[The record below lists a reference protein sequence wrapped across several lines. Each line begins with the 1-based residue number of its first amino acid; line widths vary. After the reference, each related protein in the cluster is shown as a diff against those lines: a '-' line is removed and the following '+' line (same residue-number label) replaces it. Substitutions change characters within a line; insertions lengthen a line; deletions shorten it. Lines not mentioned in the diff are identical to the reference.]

1 MNTKKATK
9 RALLTSVMALVM
21 CVVMLVG
28 TTFAWFTDTASTGV
42 NKIQAGNLDV
52 QLLMRT
58 TDESGNTDYKNIGD
72 SHDVIFGGE
81 NSLVAQNDNQDTL
94 WEPGKTQVAYLAVR
108 NAGNLALKYNILLN
122 VEDGGLIGALD
133 YVIVPQETLFGDDVC
148 TATVASWD
156 SVKEGA
162 QKLAAGTFTAAPNGC
177 LDEIAH
183 DKTKT
188 NETEYFALVVHM
200 DENAGNTYMNKSVTI
215 DMKVVATQA
224 AAEYDSFDNTYDAGA
239 AASELKQG
247 VTISGIAGASSY
259 NTIQEAYEDVKAM
272 LVANSGLVEQPLSE
286 EAFNA
291 FFTDDGKITWTI
303 YGNQKV
309 TDVRMFSF
317 GRAANRFGEGRHI
330 TEINIVG
337 GNSSAAL
344 DLTAVNGTF
353 ALPYNWWNVADSANT
368 ALKCK
373 NITFNGIKSMPSAT
387 YQCTLYS
394 TTYEFDGCT
403 FNGNLYS
410 YQNFDVEMTIKN
422 CTFNAPADTQY
433 AFMSQGKGGTIT
445 LDNNVFNN
453 YTRGIN
459 LERATAD
466 FVITNNTIR
475 STVSEPDRG
484 AIQLTDGKSFVVTGN
499 KVDVNAGNA
508 FWFHNAAKNSD
519 VTYTISNNDIKAPY
533 IGYYGT
539 TFDVNTKITSSGNK
553 FNSTDTTKCM
563 KKGAT
568 IAEATNLMAIR

>member
-52 QLLMRT
+52 
-58 TDESGNTDYKNIGD
+58 DI
-72 SHDVIFGGE
+72 IGE
-81 NSLVAQNDNQDTL
+81 NSNEHVATLNFTKANAATDAGATEAVL
-94 WEPGKTQVAYLAVR
+94 WEPGCRYLTEGFRIA
-108 NAGNLALKYNILLN
+108 NKGNLALTWKAQVNKGTTAANEGNFNLLDVIDFYLVTSKDAN
-122 VEDGGLIGALD
+122 DMGTALD
-133 YVIVPQETLFGDDVC
+133 EFSGSLTAGAKSDVYYIKG
-148 TATVASWD
+148 VM
-156 SVKEGA
+156 
-162 QKLAAGTFTAAPNGC
+162 
-177 LDEIAH
+177 
-183 DKTKT
+183 KTT
-188 NETEYFALVVHM
+188 
-200 DENAGNTYMNKSVTI
+200 AGNDYQGLTLNGITI
-215 DMKVVATQA
+215 TVYATQDTV
-224 AAEYDSFDNTYDAGA
+224 ESDSFNNTYDAGA
-239 AASELKQG
+239 KEDEFRQG
-247 VTISGIAGASSY
+247 VTISGIADVAESY
-259 NTIQEAYEDVKAM
+259 DTIQDAYEAVKAM
-272 LVANSGLVEQPLSE
+272 LVANSGLAEQPLSA

-291 FFTDDGKITWTI
+291 FFTDGGKITWTI

-309 TDVRMFSF
+309 TDTRMFSF

-330 TEINIVG
+330 TEIDIIG

-344 DLTAVNGTF
+344 DLTAVNGSF
-353 ALPYNWWNVADSANT
+353 ALPYNWWNVEDSANT

-373 NITFNGIKSMPSAT
+373 NITFNGIKYMPSAT
-387 YQCTLYS
+387 YQCTLYP
-394 TTYEFDGCT
+394 TTYEVDGCT

-410 YQNFDVEMTIKN
+410 YQNFDVNMTIKN
-422 CTFNAPADTQY
+422 CTFNAPANTQY
-433 AFMSQGKGGTIT
+433 AFMSQGLGGTIT

-475 STVSEPDRG
+475 STVSESDRG
-484 AIQLTDGKSFVVTGN
+484 AIQLTDGKSFMVTGN
-499 KVDVNAGNA
+499 TVDVNDGNA
-508 FWFHNAAKNSD
+508 FWFHNAAKNSN

-533 IGYYGT
+533 IGYSGVT
-539 TFDVNTKITSSGNK
+539 AFDVNEKITSSDNK

-568 IAEATNLMAIR
+568 VAEATNLTAIH

>member
-28 TTFAWFTDTASTGV
+28 TTFAWFTDTASTNV
-42 NKIQAGNLDV
+42 NKIVAGNLKVDI
-52 QLLMRT
+52 
-58 TDESGNTDYKNIGD
+58 IGAD
-72 SHDVIFGGE
+72 SE
-81 NSLVAQNDNQDTL
+81 NHVSMLSFTKAGVTGAEAGAEIL
-94 WEPGKTQVAYLAVR
+94 WEPGCRYVTEGFRIANK
-108 NAGNLALKYNILLN
+108 GNLALKWKAVVN
-122 VEDGGLIGALD
+122 
-133 YVIVPQETLFGDDVC
+133 
-148 TATVASWD
+148 
-156 SVKEGA
+156 K
-162 QKLAAGTFTAAPNGC
+162 GTTAANEGNFDLMDVIEFCLVTKAANG
-177 LDEIAH
+177 
-183 DKTKT
+183 T
-188 NETEYFALVVHM
+188 ETETALNEFTGTLEADKISSDVYYIKGVM
-200 DENAGNTYMNKSVTI
+200 KTTAGNDYQGLTLNGITI
-215 DMKVVATQA
+215 TVYATQDTV
-224 AAEYDSFDNTYDAGA
+224 ENDSFNNTYDAA
-239 AASELKQG
+239 AEEDEFRQG
-247 VTISGIAGASSY
+247 VTISGIAGVAESY
-259 NTIQEAYEDVKAM
+259 DTVQDAYEAVKAM

-291 FFTDDGKITWTI
+291 FFTDGGKITWTI

-309 TDVRMFSF
+309 TDNRMFSF

-353 ALPYNWWNVADSANT
+353 ALPYNWWNVEDSANT
-368 ALKCK
+368 TLKCK
-373 NITFNGIKSMPSAT
+373 NITFNGIKSMPSGV
-387 YQCTLYS
+387 YQCTLYP

-410 YQNFDVEMTIKN
+410 YQNFDVNMTIKN
-422 CTFNAPADTQY
+422 CTFNAPAATQY
-433 AFMSQGKGGTIT
+433 AFMAQGAGGKIT
-445 LDNNVFNN
+445 LDNNIFNN

-539 TFDVNTKITSSGNK
+539 TFDVNTKIITSSGNK
-553 FNSTDTTKCM
+553 FNNTDTTKCM

-568 IAEATNLMAIR
+568 IAEATNLTAIR

>member
-42 NKIQAGNLDV
+42 NKIQAGNLDIE
-52 QLLMRT
+52 M
-58 TDESGNTDYKNIGD
+58 EYKNNTT
-72 SHDVIFGGE
+72 GGE
-81 NSLVAQNDNQDTL
+81 FKPVDTDKKVFNEEAL
-94 WEPGKTQVAYLAVR
+94 WEPGHVEYVVLKIR
-108 NAGNLALKYNILLN
+108 NAGNLALKYKLGINIASETGSTN
-122 VEDGGLIGALD
+122 VFDKSFELSDYIKFGVVDDDLSGKTRDEMVAAVTDGKLIKEGYSKESQLR
-133 YVIVPQETLFGDDVC
+133 
-148 TATVASWD
+148 TATDTNEALKNDETVTLVVWMPTDVGNEANHKTD
-156 SVKEGA
+156 V
-162 QKLAAGTFTAAPNGC
+162 AAP
-177 LDEIAH
+177 
-183 DKTKT
+183 
-188 NETEYFALVVHM
+188 
-200 DENAGNTYMNKSVTI
+200 SI
-215 DMKVVATQA
+215 DLGIKVDATQYTY
-224 AAEYDSFDNTYDAGA
+224 EKDSFDNTYDAGA

-247 VTISGIAGASSY
+247 VTIRGIAGVAESY
-259 NTIQEAYEDVKAM
+259 DTIQDAYEAVKAM
-272 LVANSGLVEQPLSE
+272 LVANSGLAEQQLSE
-286 EAFNA
+286 DAFNA

-303 YGNQKV
+303 YDNQKV

-373 NITFNGIKSMPSAT
+373 NITFNGIKYMPSAT
-387 YQCTLYS
+387 YQCTLYP

-410 YQNFDVEMTIKN
+410 YQNFDVNMTIKN

-433 AFMSQGKGGTIT
+433 AFMSQGAGGKIT

-499 KVDVNAGNA
+499 KVDVSAGNA

-533 IGYYGT
+533 IGYSGVT
-539 TFDVNTKITSSGNK
+539 AFDVNTKITSSGNK

-563 KKGAT
+563 MKGAT
-568 IAEATNLMAIR
+568 AAEATNLTAIR

>member
-28 TTFAWFTDTASTGV
+28 TTFAWFTDTASTAV
-42 NKIQAGNLDV
+42 NKIQAGNLKMEV
-52 QLLMRT
+52 T
-58 TDESGNTDYKNIGD
+58 YKNT
-72 SHDVIFGGE
+72 VGGNFE
-81 NSLVAQNDNQDTL
+81 TVDKETPVFNNNAL
-94 WEPGKTQVAYLAVR
+94 WEPGHVEYVVLKVR
-108 NAGNLALKYNILLN
+108 NAGSLALKYKLGINIANEVGSTN
-122 VEDGGLIGALD
+122 VDGNAFNLSD
-133 YVIVPQETLFGDDVC
+133 YIKFAVIEGD
-148 TATVASWD
+148 AT
-156 SVKEGA
+156 E
-162 QKLAAGTFTAAPNGC
+162 NGI
-177 LDEIAH
+177 ERA
-183 DKTKT
+183 
-188 NETEYFALVVHM
+188 ALVAAA
-200 DENAGNTYMNKSVTI
+200 ENAGSKLINEGYSKESHLDTKDANETVTLVVWMPTDVGNEANHKTGAAAPTI
-215 DMKVVATQA
+215 DLGIKVDATQYTY
-224 AAEYDSFDNTYDAGA
+224 EYDSYGNDYDAGA

-247 VTISGIAGASSY
+247 VTIGGIAGVAESY
-259 NTIQEAYEDVKAM
+259 DTIQDAYEAVKAM
-272 LVANSGLVEQPLSE
+272 LVANSGLAEQPLSE

-291 FFTDDGKITWTI
+291 FFTDGGKITWTI

-309 TDVRMFSF
+309 TDNRMFSF

-368 ALKCK
+368 TLKCK
-373 NITFNGIKSMPSAT
+373 NITFNGIKYMPSAT
-387 YQCTLYS
+387 YQCTLYP

-403 FNGNLYS
+403 FNGDLYS

-422 CTFNAPADTQY
+422 CTFNAPANTQY
-433 AFMSQGKGGTIT
+433 AFMAQGAGGTIT
-445 LDNNVFNN
+445 LDNNAFNN

-508 FWFHNAAKNSD
+508 FWFHNAAKNSN

-533 IGYYGT
+533 IGYSGVT
-539 TFDVNTKITSSGNK
+539 AFDVNEKITSSDNK
-553 FNSTDTTKCM
+553 FNSTDITKCM
-563 KKGAT
+563 KKGKT
-568 IAEATNLMAIR
+568 VAEATNLTAIH

>member
-1 MNTKKATK
+1 MTSKSTK
-9 RALLTSVMALVM
+9 RALISSTLAILM
-21 CVVMLVG
+21 CAAMLIG

-42 NKIQAGNLDV
+42 NKIVSGNLKVDII
-52 QLLMRT
+52 RA
-58 TDESGNTDYKNIGD
+58 ESD
-72 SHDVIFGGE
+72 SHIEMLNFTKAAMTDAEAGAEI
-81 NSLVAQNDNQDTL
+81 L
-94 WEPGKTQVAYLAVR
+94 WEPGCRYLTEGFRIA
-108 NAGNLALKYNILLN
+108 NKGNLALTWKAQVNKGTTAANEGNFNLLDVIDFYLVTSKDAN
-122 VEDGGLIGALD
+122 DMGTALD
-133 YVIVPQETLFGDDVC
+133 EFSGNLTAGAKSDVYYIKG
-148 TATVASWD
+148 VM
-156 SVKEGA
+156 
-162 QKLAAGTFTAAPNGC
+162 
-177 LDEIAH
+177 
-183 DKTKT
+183 KTT
-188 NETEYFALVVHM
+188 
-200 DENAGNTYMNKSVTI
+200 AGNDYQGLTLNGITI
-215 DMKVVATQA
+215 TVYATQDTV
-224 AAEYDSFDNTYDAGA
+224 ESDSFNNTYDAGA
-239 AASELKQG
+239 KEDEFRQG
-247 VTISGIAGASSY
+247 VTISGIAGVAESY
-259 NTIQEAYEDVKAM
+259 DTIQDAYEAVKAM

-291 FFTDDGKITWTI
+291 FFTDGGKITWTI

-309 TDVRMFSF
+309 TDKRMFSF

-353 ALPYNWWNVADSANT
+353 ALPYNWWNVEESVNT

-373 NITFNGIKSMPSAT
+373 NITFNGIKYMPSAT
-387 YQCTLYS
+387 YQCTLYP

-410 YQNFDVEMTIKN
+410 YQNFDVNMTIKN
-422 CTFNAPADTQY
+422 CTFNAHADTQY

-445 LDNNVFNN
+445 LDNNIFNN

-459 LERATAD
+459 LQRATAD

-508 FWFHNAAKNSD
+508 FWFHNAATNAN

-533 IGYYGT
+533 IGYSGVT

-568 IAEATNLMAIR
+568 VAEATNLTAIR

>member
-9 RALLTSVMALVM
+9 RALLTSVTALVM

-42 NKIQAGNLDV
+42 NKIVAGNLKVD
-52 QLLMRT
+52 
-58 TDESGNTDYKNIGD
+58 I
-72 SHDVIFGGE
+72 IGE
-81 NSLVAQNDNQDTL
+81 NSENHVSMLNFTKAAGAEGEEL
-94 WEPGKTQVAYLAVR
+94 FWEPGCRYVTEGFRIANK
-108 NAGNLALKYNILLN
+108 GNLALK
-122 VEDGGLIGALD
+122 
-133 YVIVPQETLFGDDVC
+133 
-148 TATVASWD
+148 W
-156 SVKEGA
+156 KA
-162 QKLAAGTFTAAPNGC
+162 QVNKGTTAANEGNFNLLDVIDFYLVTKAADGTETETP
-177 LDEIAH
+177 LDEFTGNLTAGVKSNVYYI
-183 DKTKT
+183 KGVMRTT
-188 NETEYFALVVHM
+188 
-200 DENAGNTYMNKSVTI
+200 AGNDYQGLTLNGITI
-215 DMKVVATQA
+215 TVYATQDTI
-224 AAEYDSFDNTYDAGA
+224 ENDSFNNQYDAGA
-239 AASELKQG
+239 EADEFHQV
-247 VTISGIAGASSY
+247 VTISGIAGVAESY
-259 NTIQEAYEDVKAM
+259 DTIQEAYEAVKDM
-272 LVANSGLVEQPLSE
+272 LVANSGLAEQPLSA

-291 FFTDDGKITWTI
+291 FFTDGGKITWTI

-330 TEINIVG
+330 TEIDIIG

-344 DLTAVNGTF
+344 DLTAVNGSF
-353 ALPYNWWNVADSANT
+353 ALPYNWWNVEDSANT
-368 ALKCK
+368 TLKCK

-387 YQCTLYS
+387 YQCTLYP

-410 YQNFDVEMTIKN
+410 YQNFDVDMTIKN
-422 CTFNAPADTQY
+422 CTFNAPANTQY

-519 VTYTISNNDIKAPY
+519 VTYTISNNDIKALY

-539 TFDVNTKITSSGNK
+539 SFDVNGKITSSGNK

-568 IAEATNLMAIR
+568 VAEATNLTAIR

>member
-1 MNTKKATK
+1 MISSKSTK
-9 RALLTSVMALVM
+9 RALISGALAILM
-21 CVVMLVG
+21 CAAMLIG

-42 NKIQAGNLDV
+42 NKIVSGNLKVDIIRAESDSHIEM
-52 QLLMRT
+52 LNFTKAAT
-58 TDESGNTDYKNIGD
+58 TDAEAGAEI
-72 SHDVIFGGE
+72 
-81 NSLVAQNDNQDTL
+81 L
-94 WEPGKTQVAYLAVR
+94 WEPGCRYLTEGFRIA
-108 NAGNLALKYNILLN
+108 NKGNLALTWKAQVNKGTTAANEGNFNLLDVIDFYLVTSKDAN
-122 VEDGGLIGALD
+122 DMGTALD
-133 YVIVPQETLFGDDVC
+133 EFSGNLTAGAKSDVYYIKG
-148 TATVASWD
+148 VM
-156 SVKEGA
+156 
-162 QKLAAGTFTAAPNGC
+162 
-177 LDEIAH
+177 
-183 DKTKT
+183 KTT
-188 NETEYFALVVHM
+188 
-200 DENAGNTYMNKSVTI
+200 AGNDYQGLTLNGITI
-215 DMKVVATQA
+215 TVYATQDTV
-224 AAEYDSFDNTYDAGA
+224 ESDSFNNTYDAGA
-239 AASELKQG
+239 KEDEFRQG
-247 VTISGIAGASSY
+247 VTISGIAGVSESY
-259 NTIQEAYEDVKAM
+259 DTIQDAYEAVKAM

-291 FFTDDGKITWTI
+291 FFTDGGKITWTI

-309 TDVRMFSF
+309 TDKRMFSF

-353 ALPYNWWNVADSANT
+353 ALPYNWWNVEESVNT

-373 NITFNGIKSMPSAT
+373 NITFNGIKYMPSAT
-387 YQCTLYS
+387 YQCTLHP

-410 YQNFDVEMTIKN
+410 YQNFDVNMTIKN
-422 CTFNAPADTQY
+422 CTFNAHADTQY

-445 LDNNVFNN
+445 LDNNIFNN

-459 LERATAD
+459 LQRATAD

-508 FWFHNAAKNSD
+508 FWFHNAATNAN

-533 IGYYGT
+533 IGYSGVT

-568 IAEATNLMAIR
+568 VAEATNLTAIR